1 MSNINVINFR
11 GEEEPF
17 SEKKVYESA
26 RRIGASE
33 KTAEKITET
42 IKDEVYDG
50 IETSEI
56 YSRIKELLNKESS
69 KLGMKF
75 SLKKGM
81 RKLGPTGFPF
91 EKFIGEIF
99 HRLSYSVELNLY
111 LPGKCLDKYET
122 DFLAEKENVIKIGEC
137 KFRNKPEESVIE
149 LDTVLAFQAEMQDLR
164 NGDLFEKERYKN
176 KEIKPILV
184 TNTKFSNVATEFA
197 NCVGIELLGWRT
209 PEDKGLET
217 IIDNNGFYPITILP
231 SLDQETSEAFI
242 KQRMVLAKDL
252 LEVDKDEFIRQNK
265 VTKNQIENLIEE
277 AKTLLNPQT

>member
-26 RRIGASE
+26 RRVGASE
-33 KTAEKITET
+33 QTAEEITET
-42 IKDEVYDG
+42 IKEEVYDG

-56 YSRIKELLNKESS
+56 YNRIKELLNEKSN

-91 EKFIGEIF
+91 EKFVGEIF
-99 HRLSYSVELNLY
+99 HRLGYNVELNLY
-111 LPGKCLDKYET
+111 LEGKCLDEYET
-122 DFLAEKENVIKIGEC
+122 DFIAEKDNIINIGEC
-137 KFRNKPEESVIE
+137 KFRIRPEESVIE
-149 LDTVLAFQAEMQDLR
+149 LDTVQAFQAQMQDLR
-164 NGDLFEKERYKN
+164 NGTLFNEERFKN
-176 KEIKPILV
+176 KEIRTLLV
-184 TNTKFSNVATEFA
+184 TNSKFSNVATEYA
-197 NCVGIELLGWRT
+197 DCVGIDLLGWRT

-231 SLDQETSEAFI
+231 SLDRETSRVFIQRKMTLVQNLLELDKKEFI
-242 KQRMVLAKDL
+242 KQNNIEKEQLEKLIREVKVLLD
-252 LEVDKDEFIRQNK
+252 
-265 VTKNQIENLIEE
+265 
-277 AKTLLNPQT
+277 